1 MWSRR
6 TRGRSTGRAR
16 AIVWLLALVLSVA
29 SVGRRD
35 VACADAAAPQSPEYL
50 IKAAYLY
57 NFAMF
62 VDWPA
67 DALGASGA
75 PIVIGVVGADP
86 FGWALDRM
94 VQDKRIN
101 NRPIVVERLKVGDD
115 VKRCHILFV
124 SPAESARVGDL
135 VQRVGRQAIL
145 IVGDES
151 VTVDKGGTIA
161 FTVKN
166 DKVGFE
172 INLAAARRARLTISS
187 KLLNLAQA
195 VRG

>member
-1 MWSRR
+1 MRA
-6 TRGRSTGRAR
+6 RSTGSRR
-16 AIVWLLALVLSVA
+16 AIAWMLALVLCVA
-29 SVGRRD
+29 VGGRRD
-35 VACADAAAPQSPEYL
+35 VACADTAAPQSPEYL

-67 DALGASGA
+67 EAFRASSA

-86 FGWALDRM
+86 FGWALDKM

-101 NRPIVVERLKVGDD
+101 NRPIVIERFKLGDD
-115 VKRCHILFV
+115 LKGCHILFV
-124 SPAESARVGDL
+124 SPAESGRIGDL
-135 VQRVGRQAIL
+135 VQRVGSQAVL

-151 VTVDKGGTIA
+151 ETVSKGSTIA

-172 INLAAARRARLTISS
+172 INLSAARRARLTISS

>member
-1 MWSRR
+1 VS
-6 TRGRSTGRAR
+6 GRA
-16 AIVWLLALVLSVA
+16 LAWVLVLVTVA
-29 SVGRRD
+29 IGGRTD
-35 VACADAAAPQSPEYL
+35 VSGASTVAPQSPEYL

-62 VDWPA
+62 VEWPPEA
-67 DALGASGA
+67 FAASRA

-101 NRPIVVERLKVGDD
+101 NRPIVVERFRIGDD
-115 VKRCHILFV
+115 VRRCHILFV
-124 SPAESARVGDL
+124 GPAESARIGNL
-135 VQRVGRQAIL
+135 VQRVGTQAVL

-151 VTVDKGGTIA
+151 DTMSRGGTIA

-172 INLAAARRARLTISS
+172 INLSAARRARLTISS

>member
-1 MWSRR
+1 MWPWR
-6 TRGRSTGRAR
+6 TRRPSSVRGRAT
-16 AIVWLLALVLSVA
+16 AWVLTLALAVTMS
-29 SVGRRD
+29 GRRD
-35 VACADAAAPQSPEYL
+35 VSAAGSAAPQSPEYL

-62 VDWPA
+62 VEWPPQA
-67 DALGASGA
+67 FPASGA

-86 FGWALDRM
+86 FGWALDQM
-94 VQDKRIN
+94 VHDKRIN
-101 NRPIVVERLKVGDD
+101 NRPIVVERFKLGDD
-115 VKRCHILFV
+115 VRRCHILFV
-124 SPAESARVGDL
+124 SPAESAHIGEL
-135 VQRVGRQAIL
+135 VQRVGTQAVL

-151 VTVDKGGTIA
+151 DTVSRGGTIA

-172 INLAAARRARLTISS
+172 INLSAARRARLTISS

>member
-1 MWSRR
+1 MPPCR
-6 TRGRSTGRAR
+6 TRRRSTASGRGIAW
-16 AIVWLLALVLSVA
+16 VLVLVIIA
-29 SVGRRD
+29 IGGRTD
-35 VACADAAAPQSPEYL
+35 VSGEGTKAPQSPEYL

-62 VDWPA
+62 IEWPPEA
-67 DALGASGA
+67 FPASGA

-86 FGWALDRM
+86 FGSALDRM

-101 NRPIVVERLKVGDD
+101 KRPIVVERFKPGDD
-115 VKRCHILFV
+115 VRRCHILFV
-124 SPAESARVGDL
+124 GPAESARIGDL
-135 VQRVGRQAIL
+135 VQRVGTQAVL

-151 VTVDKGGTIA
+151 DTVSRGGTIA
-161 FTVKN
+161 FTVKD
-166 DKVGFE
+166 DKVAFE
-172 INLAAARRARLTISS
+172 INLSAARRARLTISS

>member
-1 MWSRR
+1 MSRCR
-6 TRGRSTGRAR
+6 TRRRSTVSGRA
-16 AIVWLLALVLSVA
+16 LAWVLVLVTVA
-29 SVGRRD
+29 IGGRTD
-35 VACADAAAPQSPEYL
+35 VSGASTVAPQSPEYL

-62 VDWPA
+62 VEWPPEA
-67 DALGASGA
+67 FPASRA

-101 NRPIVVERLKVGDD
+101 NRPIVVERFKIGDD
-115 VKRCHILFV
+115 VRRCHILFV
-124 SPAESARVGDL
+124 GPAESARIGNL
-135 VQRVGRQAIL
+135 VQRVGTQAVL

-151 VTVDKGGTIA
+151 DTMSSGGTIA

-172 INLAAARRARLTISS
+172 INLSAARRARLTISS

>member
-1 MWSRR
+1 MSRWR
-6 TRGRSTGRAR
+6 TRRGSTISGRA
-16 AIVWLLALVLSVA
+16 LARVLTLVLCVA
-29 SVGRRD
+29 IGGKTSASG
-35 VACADAAAPQSPEYL
+35 AATAAPQSPEYL

-62 VDWPA
+62 VEWPA
-67 DALGASGA
+67 AAFSASSA

-86 FGWALDRM
+86 FGSALDQM

-101 NRPIVVERLKVGDD
+101 NRPIVVERFKPGDD
-115 VKRCHILFV
+115 VRRCHILFV
-124 SPAESARVGDL
+124 SPSESARIGEF
-135 VQRVGRQAIL
+135 VQRVGAQAVL

-151 VTVDKGGTIA
+151 ETVSRGGTIA

-172 INLAAARRARLTISS
+172 INLSAARRARLTISS